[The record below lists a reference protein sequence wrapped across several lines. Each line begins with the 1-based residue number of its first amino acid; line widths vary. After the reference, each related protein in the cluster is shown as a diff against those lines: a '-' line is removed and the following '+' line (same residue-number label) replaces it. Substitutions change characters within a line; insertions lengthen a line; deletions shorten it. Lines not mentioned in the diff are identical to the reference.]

1 MPLTRPPTTSTLPK
15 LNTTTSHLM
24 HPTTSSATA
33 TRHFTTSAHAS
44 PFVHPS
50 LNSTGTAATS
60 SSPTRKIAAAGAA
73 AGILL
78 CGVGAASRAGARA
91 VGRRGVAS
99 FEGQGG
105 KTTTTGGMGAGGVGA
120 VAAVQHESRRKLGEA
135 AAERQEWA
143 IRQGTDVFW

>member
-1 MPLTRPPTTSTLPK
+1 MPLTRPPTSHTLPK
-15 LNTTTSHLM
+15 AAAATARSFTTTPHALPFAHL
-24 HPTTSSATA
+24 
-33 TRHFTTSAHAS
+33 
-44 PFVHPS
+44 HPS
-50 LNSTGTAATS
+50 FTSTGTAANS

-91 VGRRGVAS
+91 VGRRGVATL
-99 FEGQGG
+99 EGHQGKG
-105 KTTTTGGMGAGGVGA
+105 KNVNVGVPAVGGGAMG
-120 VAAVQHESRRKLGEA
+120 AVQHESRRKLGEA

>member
-24 HPTTSSATA
+24 HPTTSATA

-105 KTTTTGGMGAGGVGA
+105 KTTTTGMGAGGVGA
-120 VAAVQHESRRKLGEA
+120 VAAVQHESRRKMGEA

>member
-1 MPLTRPPTTSTLPK
+1 M
-15 LNTTTSHLM
+15 H
-24 HPTTSSATA
+24 HPTTTA
-33 TRHFTTSAHAS
+33 TRHFTTSTHAVPS
-44 PFVHPS
+44 FAGLPHHPS
-50 LNSTGTAATS
+50 LNATGTAAGS

-91 VGRRGVAS
+91 VGRRGVATL
-99 FEGQGG
+99 EGQGG
-105 KTTTTGGMGAGGVGA
+105 KTTTTTTTTTTGGRGVGA
-120 VAAVQHESRRKLGEA
+120 GAMGTVAVQHESRRKLGEA